1 MCACKYF
8 KKDFQTLTLSEKKAL
23 YVQQIVLFFLE
34 EVSAQAGLIFFLHL
48 LYYLPKFTCITAVL

>member
-1 MCACKYF
+1 M
-8 KKDFQTLTLSEKKAL
+8 KDFQTLTLSEKKAL